1 MGNTIEQWRC
11 RIGRFAQPL
20 KCRSR
25 LKTLTLK
32 YMSMGLRIVLFYM
45 LLVQCIEFNPGP
57 PRGRGNTARGS
68 SSSYGSRGRG
78 VGVMGVQI
86 LHVITLRVYRIW
98 ASRIVK
104 VTEGLQDLLVLY
116 VSSQVLA
123 LGLRLNLF
131 SPFRLP
137 RRYLNLIKLWK
148 CRLETVIRI

>member
-1 MGNTIEQWRC
+1 MD
-11 RIGRFAQPL
+11 
-20 KCRSR
+20 
-25 LKTLTLK
+25 
-32 YMSMGLRIVLFYM
+32 
-45 LLVQCIEFNPGP
+45 LVAHMIHVGGEE
-57 PRGRGNTARGS
+57 
-68 SSSYGSRGRG
+68 

-86 LHVITLRVYRIW
+86 LHTITLRVYRVR

-131 SPFRLP
+131 SLFRLP
-137 RRYLNLIKLWK
+137 RRYLNLIKLRK